1 MRKFLRFSLM
11 SLFMLVSNLS
21 YADAYKTLTFPD
33 DNSANNKISAYT
45 EEWVAKIGTDEWTIA
60 NFNNY
65 KWDGWTYIR
74 CGRKNT
80 ASVASIA
87 TNFAIDKAIT
97 SVCVTIDKVSNTNK
111 INSISLIVASDKDFT
126 NTVETQNADI
136 SSLAAG
142 DLNFSISNAAANM
155 YYKLVFDIQALS
167 SNGNIQISKVQ
178 YNVGESGLKSAGL
191 SFSQSSISIKAGTEF
206 TAPTFTKK
214 TDATVTFAT
223 DNAEVAT
230 VSNDGVI
237 SLAGG
242 IGTATITATSPATS
256 SYEAGNATCK
266 IEVYAVNVYKKAT
279 SITSGESYLL
289 VAQRDDATR
298 YAIPLKDT
306 YSYGYLSTSRISGLT
321 ETIEVN
327 KKYDDGFVLTAM
339 DGGYSIKDCYG
350 RYLYQS
356 GTHNSFNVGET
367 PQAWTIESQA
377 DGTFKISMNGYFM
390 QYGQGTYT
398 TFGVYT
404 EAQDG
409 AVLPMLY
416 KFDDKATGIDTINGN
431 SEVVRATGTYNLAGQ
446 RVDSSYKGI
455 VIKNGKKVLVK

>member
-1 MRKFLRFSLM
+1 MRKFLRFSLVM
-11 SLFMLVSNLS
+11 TLLLICGHAFAQKVTLDFTSNTWGLPEGSTKKGTESQVFNNGTYNITLSASTGYYFNTDGYLMLGKSGS
-21 YADAYKTLTFPD
+21 TLTLQAFD
-33 DNSANNKISAYT
+33 FD
-45 EEWVAKIGTDEWTIA
+45 VAKIEVVGRTGASGSTKQNIYVGETAVSTETI
-60 NFNNY
+60 
-65 KWDGWTYIR
+65 G
-74 CGRKNT
+74 
-80 ASVASIA
+80 A
-87 TNFAIDKAIT
+87 T
-97 SVCVTIDKVSNTNK
+97 S
-111 INSISLIVASDKDFT
+111 T
-126 NTVETQNADI
+126 NTYEIDAAHQAKGTIYTLKVTSAHNTQITQIKIYEAT
-136 SSLAAG
+136 SL
-142 DLNFSISNAAANM
+142 
-155 YYKLVFDIQALS
+155 Q
-167 SNGNIQISKVQ
+167 
-178 YNVGESGLKSAGL
+178 SAGL

-206 TAPTFTKK
+206 TAPTFTKQ

-242 IGTATITATSPATS
+242 IGTATITATSPATA
-256 SYEAGNATCK
+256 SYEAGEATCT
-266 IEVYAVNVYKKAT
+266 IEVYAVNVYKKTT

-298 YAIPLKDT
+298 YAMPLKET
-306 YSYGYLSTSRISGLT
+306 YTYGYLSTSNISGLA
-321 ETIEVN
+321 ETIEIN
-327 KKYDDGFVLTAM
+327 KKYDDAFVLTAM

-356 GTHNSFNVGET
+356 GTYNSFNVGET
-367 PQAWTIESQA
+367 PQAWTIEPQA
-377 DGTFKISMNGYFM
+377 DGTFKISMNGYYM

-398 TFGVYT
+398 SIGVYT

-416 KFDDKATGIDTINGN
+416 KFDDKATGIDTIKGN
-431 SEVVRATGTYNLAGQ
+431 SDVVRATGTYNLAGQ

>member
-1 MRKFLRFSLM
+1 MRKFLRFSLVM
-11 SLFMLVSNLS
+11 TLLLICGHAFAQKVTLDFTSNTWGLPEGSTNKGTKSQVFNNGTYNITLSASTGYYFNTDGYLMLGKSGS
-21 YADAYKTLTFPD
+21 TLTLQAFD
-33 DNSANNKISAYT
+33 FD
-45 EEWVAKIGTDEWTIA
+45 VAKIEVVGRAGASGSTKQNIYVGETAVSTETI
-60 NFNNY
+60 
-65 KWDGWTYIR
+65 G
-74 CGRKNT
+74 
-80 ASVASIA
+80 A
-87 TNFAIDKAIT
+87 T
-97 SVCVTIDKVSNTNK
+97 S
-111 INSISLIVASDKDFT
+111 T
-126 NTVETQNADI
+126 NTYEIDAAHQAKGTIYTLKVTSAHNTQITQIKIYEAT
-136 SSLAAG
+136 SL
-142 DLNFSISNAAANM
+142 
-155 YYKLVFDIQALS
+155 Q
-167 SNGNIQISKVQ
+167 
-178 YNVGESGLKSAGL
+178 SAGL

-306 YSYGYLSTSRISGLT
+306 YSYGYLSTSNISGLT

>member
-1 MRKFLRFSLM
+1 MFNNGTYNITLSASTGYYFNTDGYLM
-11 SLFMLVSNLS
+11 LGKSGS
-21 YADAYKTLTFPD
+21 TLTLQAFD
-33 DNSANNKISAYT
+33 FD
-45 EEWVAKIGTDEWTIA
+45 VAKIEVVGRAGASGSTKQNIYVGETAVSTETI
-60 NFNNY
+60 
-65 KWDGWTYIR
+65 G
-74 CGRKNT
+74 
-80 ASVASIA
+80 A
-87 TNFAIDKAIT
+87 T
-97 SVCVTIDKVSNTNK
+97 S
-111 INSISLIVASDKDFT
+111 T
-126 NTVETQNADI
+126 NTYEIDAAHQAKGTIYTLKVTSAHNTQITQIKIYEAT
-136 SSLAAG
+136 SL
-142 DLNFSISNAAANM
+142 
-155 YYKLVFDIQALS
+155 Q
-167 SNGNIQISKVQ
+167 
-178 YNVGESGLKSAGL
+178 SAGL

-306 YSYGYLSTSRISGLT
+306 YSYGYLSTSNISGLT

>member
-1 MRKFLRFSLM
+1 MQLCQFLRFSLVM
-11 SLFMLVSNLS
+11 TLLLICGHAFAQKVTLDFTSNTWELPEGNTNKGTESKEFTNGTYNITLSASTAGYYFNTDGYLMLGKSGS
-21 YADAYKTLTFPD
+21 TLTLQAFD
-33 DNSANNKISAYT
+33 FD
-45 EEWVAKIGTDEWTIA
+45 VAKIEVV
-60 NFNNY
+60 
-65 KWDGWTYIR
+65 
-74 CGRKNT
+74 GRAGASSSTKQNIYVGET
-80 ASVASIA
+80 AVSTETKGA
-87 TNFAIDKAIT
+87 T
-97 SVCVTIDKVSNTNK
+97 S
-111 INSISLIVASDKDFT
+111 T
-126 NTVETQNADI
+126 NTYEIDAAHQAKGTIYTLKVTSAHNTQITQIKIYEAT
-136 SSLAAG
+136 SL
-142 DLNFSISNAAANM
+142 
-155 YYKLVFDIQALS
+155 Q
-167 SNGNIQISKVQ
+167 
-178 YNVGESGLKSAGL
+178 SAGL
-191 SFSQSSISIKAGTEF
+191 SFSQSSISQKAGTEF
-206 TAPTFTKK
+206 TAPTFTKQ

-242 IGTATITATSPATS
+242 IGTATITATSPATA
-256 SYEAGNATCK
+256 SYEAGEATCT

-298 YAIPLKDT
+298 YAKPLNDT
-306 YSYGYLSTSRISGLT
+306 YTYGYLSTSNISGLT

-356 GTHNSFNVGET
+356 GTYNSFNVGET
-367 PQAWTIESQA
+367 PQAWTIEPQA

-390 QYGQGTYT
+390 QYGQGTHT

-404 EAQDG
+404 ETQDG

-416 KFDDKATGIDTINGN
+416 KFDDKATGIDTIKGN
-431 SEVVRATGTYNLAGQ
+431 SDVVRATGTYNLAGQ

>member
-1 MRKFLRFSLM
+1 MTLLLICGHAFAQKVTLDFTSNTWELPEGNTNKGTESKEFTNGTYNITLSASTAGYYFNTDGYLM
-11 SLFMLVSNLS
+11 LGKSGS
-21 YADAYKTLTFPD
+21 TLTLQAFD
-33 DNSANNKISAYT
+33 FD
-45 EEWVAKIGTDEWTIA
+45 VAKIEVV
-60 NFNNY
+60 
-65 KWDGWTYIR
+65 
-74 CGRKNT
+74 GRAGASSSTKQNIYVGET
-80 ASVASIA
+80 AVSTETKGA
-87 TNFAIDKAIT
+87 T
-97 SVCVTIDKVSNTNK
+97 S
-111 INSISLIVASDKDFT
+111 T
-126 NTVETQNADI
+126 NTYEIDAAHQAKGTIYTLKVTSAHNTQITQIKIYEAT
-136 SSLAAG
+136 SL
-142 DLNFSISNAAANM
+142 
-155 YYKLVFDIQALS
+155 Q
-167 SNGNIQISKVQ
+167 
-178 YNVGESGLKSAGL
+178 SAGL
-191 SFSQSSISIKAGTEF
+191 SFSQSSISQKAGTEF
-206 TAPTFTKK
+206 TAPTFTKQ

-242 IGTATITATSPATS
+242 IGTATITATSPATA
-256 SYEAGNATCK
+256 SYEAGEATCT

-298 YAIPLKDT
+298 YAKPLNDT
-306 YSYGYLSTSRISGLT
+306 YTYGYLSTSNISGLT

-356 GTHNSFNVGET
+356 GTYNSFNVGET
-367 PQAWTIESQA
+367 PQAWTIEPQA

-390 QYGQGTYT
+390 QYGQGTHT

-404 EAQDG
+404 ETQDG

-416 KFDDKATGIDTINGN
+416 KFDDKATGIDTIKGN
-431 SEVVRATGTYNLAGQ
+431 SDVVRATGTYNLAGQ

>member
-11 SLFMLVSNLS
+11 SIFMLVSSLS

-33 DNSANNKISAYT
+33 DNSANNKKSAYSC
-45 EEWVAKIGTDEWTIA
+45 EWTAMIGTDTWTIT
-60 NFNNY
+60 NFNNNN
-65 KWDGWTYIR
+65 WNSWTFIK
-74 CGRKNT
+74 CGTKNG

-87 TNFAIDKAIT
+87 TDFAIDKAIT
-97 SVCVTIDKVSNTNK
+97 GVSVTIDKVSNTDK
-111 INSISLIVASDKDFT
+111 INSISLVVASDKDFT
-126 NTVETQNADI
+126 NTVETINADI
-136 SSLAAG
+136 STLAAG
-142 DLNFSISNAAANM
+142 DLNFSITNAAANM
-155 YYKLVFDIQALS
+155 YYKLVFDMQQAA
-167 SNGNIQISKVQ
+167 NGIIQISKVQ
-178 YNVGESGLKSAGL
+178 YNANESGLKSAGL
-191 SFSQSSISIKAGTEF
+191 SFSPSSISLKAGTEF
-206 TAPTFTKK
+206 TAPTFTKQ

-298 YAIPLKDT
+298 YAMPLKET
-306 YSYGYLSTSRISGLT
+306 YTYGYLSTSNISGLA
-321 ETIEVN
+321 ETIEIN
-327 KKYDDGFVLTAM
+327 KKYDDAFVLTAM

-356 GTHNSFNVGET
+356 GTYNSFNVGET
-367 PQAWTIESQA
+367 PQAWTIEPQA
-377 DGTFKISMNGYFM
+377 DGTFKISMNGYYM

-398 TFGVYT
+398 SIGVYT

-416 KFDDKATGIDTINGN
+416 KFDDKATGIDTIKGN
-431 SEVVRATGTYNLAGQ
+431 SDVVRATGTYNLAGQ

>member
-11 SLFMLVSNLS
+11 SIFMLVSSLS

-33 DNSANNKISAYT
+33 DNSANNKKSAYSC
-45 EEWVAKIGTDEWTIA
+45 EWTAMIGTDTWTIT
-60 NFNNY
+60 NFNNSN
-65 KWDGWTYIR
+65 WSSWTYIR
-74 CGRKNT
+74 CGSKNG

-87 TNFAIDKAIT
+87 TDFAIDKAIT
-97 SVCVTIDKVSNTNK
+97 GVSVTIDKVSNTDK

-126 NTVETQNADI
+126 NTVETINADI
-136 SSLAAG
+136 STLAAG
-142 DLNFSISNAAANM
+142 DLNFSITKAAANM
-155 YYKLVFDIQALS
+155 YYKLVFDMQQAA
-167 SNGNIQISKVQ
+167 NGIIQISKVQ
-178 YNVGESGLKSAGL
+178 YNAGESGLKSAGL

-206 TAPTFTKK
+206 TAPTFTKQ

-298 YAIPLKDT
+298 YAMPLKET
-306 YSYGYLSTSRISGLT
+306 YTYGYLSTSNISGLT

-356 GTHNSFNVGET
+356 GTYNSFNVGET
-367 PQAWTIESQA
+367 PQAWTIEPQA
-377 DGTFKISMNGYFM
+377 DGTFKISMNGYYM

-416 KFDDKATGIDTINGN
+416 KFDDKATGIDTIKGN
-431 SEVVRATGTYNLAGQ
+431 SDVVRATGTYNLAGQ

>member
-11 SLFMLVSNLS
+11 SIFMLVSSLS

-33 DNSANNKISAYT
+33 DNSANNKKSAYSC
-45 EEWVAKIGTDEWTIA
+45 EWTAMIGTDTWTIT
-60 NFNNY
+60 NFNNSN
-65 KWDGWTYIR
+65 WSSWTYIR
-74 CGRKNT
+74 CGSKNG

-87 TNFAIDKAIT
+87 TDFAIDKAIT
-97 SVCVTIDKVSNTNK
+97 GVSVTIDKVSNTDK

-126 NTVETQNADI
+126 NTVETINADI
-136 SSLAAG
+136 STLAAG
-142 DLNFSISNAAANM
+142 DLNFSITKAAANM
-155 YYKLVFDIQALS
+155 YYKLVFDMQQAA
-167 SNGNIQISKVQ
+167 NGIIQISKVQ
-178 YNVGESGLKSAGL
+178 YNAGESGLKSAGL

-206 TAPTFTKK
+206 TAPTFTKQ

-298 YAIPLKDT
+298 YAMPLKET
-306 YSYGYLSTSRISGLT
+306 YTYGYLSTSNISGLT

-327 KKYDDGFVLTAM
+327 KK
-339 DGGYSIKDCYG
+339 I
-350 RYLYQS
+350 
-356 GTHNSFNVGET
+356 
-367 PQAWTIESQA
+367 
-377 DGTFKISMNGYFM
+377 
-390 QYGQGTYT
+390 
-398 TFGVYT
+398 
-404 EAQDG
+404 
-409 AVLPMLY
+409 
-416 KFDDKATGIDTINGN
+416 
-431 SEVVRATGTYNLAGQ
+431 
-446 RVDSSYKGI
+446 
-455 VIKNGKKVLVK
+455 

>member
-1 MRKFLRFSLM
+1 MRKFLRFSLVM
-11 SLFMLVSNLS
+11 TLLLICGHAFAQKVTLDFTSNTWGLPEGSTKKGTESQVFNNGTYNITLSASTGYYFNTEGYLMLGKSGS
-21 YADAYKTLTFPD
+21 TLTLQAFD
-33 DNSANNKISAYT
+33 FD
-45 EEWVAKIGTDEWTIA
+45 VAKIEVVGRAGASGSTKQNIYVGETAVSTETI
-60 NFNNY
+60 
-65 KWDGWTYIR
+65 G
-74 CGRKNT
+74 
-80 ASVASIA
+80 A
-87 TNFAIDKAIT
+87 T
-97 SVCVTIDKVSNTNK
+97 S
-111 INSISLIVASDKDFT
+111 T
-126 NTVETQNADI
+126 NTYEIDAAHQAKGTIYTLKVTSAHNTQITQIKIYEAT
-136 SSLAAG
+136 SL
-142 DLNFSISNAAANM
+142 
-155 YYKLVFDIQALS
+155 Q
-167 SNGNIQISKVQ
+167 
-178 YNVGESGLKSAGL
+178 SAGL

>member
-1 MRKFLRFSLM
+1 
-11 SLFMLVSNLS
+11 MLVSSLS

-33 DNSANNKISAYT
+33 DNSANNKKSAYSC
-45 EEWVAKIGTDEWTIA
+45 EWTAMIGTDTWTIT
-60 NFNNY
+60 NFNNSN
-65 KWDGWTYIR
+65 WSSWTYIR
-74 CGRKNT
+74 CGSKNG

-87 TNFAIDKAIT
+87 TDFAIDKAIT
-97 SVCVTIDKVSNTNK
+97 GVSVTIDKVSNTDK

-126 NTVETQNADI
+126 NTVETINADI
-136 SSLAAG
+136 STLAAG
-142 DLNFSISNAAANM
+142 DLNFSITKAAANM
-155 YYKLVFDIQALS
+155 YYKLVFDMQQAA
-167 SNGNIQISKVQ
+167 NGIIQISKVQ
-178 YNVGESGLKSAGL
+178 YNAGESGLKSAGL

-206 TAPTFTKK
+206 TAPTFTKQ

-298 YAIPLKDT
+298 YAMPLKET
-306 YSYGYLSTSRISGLT
+306 YTYGYLSTSNISGLT

-356 GTHNSFNVGET
+356 GTYNSFNVGET
-367 PQAWTIESQA
+367 PQAWTIEPQA
-377 DGTFKISMNGYFM
+377 DGTFKISMNGYYM

-416 KFDDKATGIDTINGN
+416 KFDDKATGIDTIKGN
-431 SEVVRATGTYNLAGQ
+431 SDVVRATGTYNLAGQ

>member
-1 MRKFLRFSLM
+1 MRKFLRFSLVM
-11 SLFMLVSNLS
+11 TLLLICGHAFAQKVTLDFTSNTWGLPEGSTNKGTKSQVFNNGTYNITLSASTGYYFNTDGYLMLGKSGS
-21 YADAYKTLTFPD
+21 TLTLQAFD
-33 DNSANNKISAYT
+33 FD
-45 EEWVAKIGTDEWTIA
+45 VAKIEVVGRAGASGSTKQNIYVGETAVSTETI
-60 NFNNY
+60 
-65 KWDGWTYIR
+65 G
-74 CGRKNT
+74 
-80 ASVASIA
+80 A
-87 TNFAIDKAIT
+87 T
-97 SVCVTIDKVSNTNK
+97 S
-111 INSISLIVASDKDFT
+111 T
-126 NTVETQNADI
+126 NTYEIDAAHQAKGTIYTLKVTSAHNTQITQIKIYEAT
-136 SSLAAG
+136 SL
-142 DLNFSISNAAANM
+142 
-155 YYKLVFDIQALS
+155 Q
-167 SNGNIQISKVQ
+167 
-178 YNVGESGLKSAGL
+178 SAGL
-191 SFSQSSISIKAGTEF
+191 SFSQSSISQKAGTEF
-206 TAPTFTKK
+206 TAPTFTKQ

-242 IGTATITATSPATS
+242 IGTATITATSPATA
-256 SYEAGNATCK
+256 SYEAGEATCT

-298 YAIPLKDT
+298 YAKPLNDT
-306 YSYGYLSTSRISGLT
+306 YTYGYLSTSNISGLT

-356 GTHNSFNVGET
+356 GTYNSFNVGET
-367 PQAWTIESQA
+367 PQAWTIEPQA

-390 QYGQGTYT
+390 QYGQGTHT

-404 EAQDG
+404 ETQDG

-416 KFDDKATGIDTINGN
+416 KFDDKATGIDTIKGN
-431 SEVVRATGTYNLAGQ
+431 SDVVRATGTYNLAGQ

>member
-1 MRKFLRFSLM
+1 MRKFLRFSSVMTLLLICGHAFAQKVTLDFTSNTWGLPEGSTNKGTKSQVFNNGTYNITLSASTGYYFNTDGYLM
-11 SLFMLVSNLS
+11 LGKSGS
-21 YADAYKTLTFPD
+21 TLTLQAFD
-33 DNSANNKISAYT
+33 FD
-45 EEWVAKIGTDEWTIA
+45 VAKIEVVGRAGASGSTKQNIYVGETAVSTETI
-60 NFNNY
+60 
-65 KWDGWTYIR
+65 G
-74 CGRKNT
+74 
-80 ASVASIA
+80 A
-87 TNFAIDKAIT
+87 T
-97 SVCVTIDKVSNTNK
+97 S
-111 INSISLIVASDKDFT
+111 T
-126 NTVETQNADI
+126 NTYEIDAAHQAKGTIYTLKVTSAHNTQITQIKIYEAT
-136 SSLAAG
+136 SL
-142 DLNFSISNAAANM
+142 
-155 YYKLVFDIQALS
+155 Q
-167 SNGNIQISKVQ
+167 
-178 YNVGESGLKSAGL
+178 SAGL

-306 YSYGYLSTSRISGLT
+306 YSYGYLSTSNISGLT